1 MTGAFREQVSE
12 HIERALAAAEN
23 EEKARRRLAGQ
34 IGTSRTLEDLRDL
47 NGILKARDALAHIA
61 DRLPGHIRNL
71 ADAHLDAVKAVLDA
85 AAVNDLLPYALILV
99 MSRLAAP
106 WQLIRIAVKA
116 AQTDHAVRVAATP
129 YARAVAIV
137 LAEMERMV
145 GELKNDL
152 KRGGGAPVTSLL
164 KCIHD
169 AARGCAP
176 SSTLPAIRLGAASSP
191 PSERRFPTCSRA
203 EIESMP
209 GRVRRLLRPRKAIE
223 IAAGSRLDSGDVAD
237 TEALIELVGACRN
250 YAGELAVSE
259 MTTRCYNELEQY
271 LDTGMQSLLDGLG
284 SAGSSDRPFRR
295 SQVDAAVRFCG
306 KVFGQ
311 EYAALLTKAAEVAAH
326 RAQGARTA

>member
-145 GELKNDL
+145 GEFKNDL

-191 PSERRFPTCSRA
+191 PSERRFPTCSGPRSNPCPAGCAACCGRA
-203 EIESMP
+203 
-209 GRVRRLLRPRKAIE
+209 
-223 IAAGSRLDSGDVAD
+223 
-237 TEALIELVGACRN
+237 
-250 YAGELAVSE
+250 
-259 MTTRCYNELEQY
+259 
-271 LDTGMQSLLDGLG
+271 
-284 SAGSSDRPFRR
+284 RR
-295 SQVDAAVRFCG
+295 SRSR
-306 KVFGQ
+306 
-311 EYAALLTKAAEVAAH
+311 
-326 RAQGARTA
+326 RARASIPATSPIPKR